1 MTMREGNGDKFGNSN
16 RGPLLKEEMSLTLG
30 TGNNQ
35 TLFKKKTKTTYSVR
49 RLTPVECERLMGWPD
64 NHTEL
69 DKDGN
74 VISDSARY
82 KMIGNGIVTPVAQ
95 WVCTNIVKA
104 LEEEKHEATN

>member
-1 MTMREGNGDKFGNSN
+1 MTMREGNGEVYGNSN

-30 TGNNQ
+30 TSNNQ

-82 KMIGNGIVTPVAQ
+82 KMIGNGIVSPVAQ
-95 WVCTNIVKA
+95 WVCTNIIKA
-104 LEEEKHEATN
+104 LEEEKHETTN